1 MPKQD
6 NSLKSIIP
14 GAAIG
19 ARVQKSKRYPYGDIN
34 RALGKWKRALK
45 DSGKIESLKDNK
57 EFTKPSIIR
66 RQEINKAKY
75 MQQVQDANRGW

>member
-19 ARVQKSKRYPYGDIN
+19 ARVQKSKR
-34 RALGKWKRALK
+34 L
-45 DSGKIESLKDNK
+45 IEH
-57 EFTKPSIIR
+57 
-66 RQEINKAKY
+66 
-75 MQQVQDANRGW
+75 

>member
-19 ARVQKSKRYPYGDIN
+19 ARVQKSKRYPNGDIN

-45 DSGKIESLKDNK
+45 DSGKIESLKNNK

-66 RQEINKAKY
+66 RQEINKAKF